1 MLLKS
6 KNALVLKK
14 GNETLMIEAWG
25 KDSLRVRST
34 LSPVFIDRD
43 WGLTEKINHGIAK
56 ITMKTDGAVIENGKI
71 SAKISNNGVI
81 SFFKDGKRVLH
92 EYFHS
97 YDPEATKRSCC
108 TKVIAREYK

>member
-43 WGLTEKINHGIAK
+43 WGKKEKINR
-56 ITMKTDGAVIENGKI
+56 TTNCPFLSD
-71 SAKISNNGVI
+71 
-81 SFFKDGKRVLH
+81 
-92 EYFHS
+92 
-97 YDPEATKRSCC
+97 
-108 TKVIAREYK
+108 